1 MIPLI
6 NIMANIIVLGPTNL
20 YKIDTTGKIRHWK
33 GWVEQVGSNHVI
45 KVSTGVKGGKM
56 VTTKGVVITKGKAGR
71 SLAEQSKSQFDSLIT
86 KKKDAGYTT
95 NTSGKGAVGS
105 IRVKAMLAQNYEKHA
120 KKIQL
125 PAIAQ
130 PKLDGVRCLAQIHKG
145 NVILLSRNNKPFPE
159 LPGIRDALKKIKLPE
174 GIILDGE
181 LYSTELGKD
190 QAENFQRVV
199 GLVRKQKLKPQD
211 VADSKKVKLNVFDL
225 IDTKDPGKTFAKRY
239 AEATKLVK
247 KDTSK
252 RLTMVPI
259 YQVKN
264 LQDIETLLTKN
275 LQAGYEGVM
284 IRNVASPY
292 EGKRSYNLQKYKKFD
307 DAEFKI
313 VGYQEG
319 KGNDAGTVIW
329 TCEVPKTK
337 KRFTVRPKGTRAERA
352 KLLKDG
358 KKYVGKKLTVKFQD
372 YTSAGIPRFPV
383 GLTIRNY
390 E

>member
-1 MIPLI
+1 MVVI
-6 NIMANIIVLGPTNL
+6 LGPTNL
-20 YKIDTTGKIRHWK
+20 YKIDSTGKIRRWEIK
-33 GWVEQVGSNHVI
+33 VEKQGSNHVI
-45 KVSTGVKGGKM
+45 LTRSGVKGGTM
-56 VTTKGVVITKGKAGR
+56 VATKGVVIKSGKGGR
-71 SLAEQSKSQFDSLIT
+71 TLNQQSLLEYNSKIS
-86 KKKDAGYTT
+86 KKKDSGYTT
-95 NTSGKGAVGS
+95 NTSGKGSVTS
-105 IRVKAMLAQNYEKHA
+105 TKPPVMLAQNYEKYSH
-120 KKIQL
+120 KISF
-125 PAIAQ
+125 PAIVQ
-130 PKLDGVRCLAQIHKG
+130 PKLDGVRCFAKLENG
-145 NVILLSRNNKPFPE
+145 NVILVSRNNKPFPE
-159 LPGIRDALKKIKLPE
+159 LPGIRDAIKNIKLPK
-174 GIILDGE
+174 GVILDGE

-199 GLVRKQKLKPQD
+199 GLVRKAKLKPQD
-211 VADSKKVKLNVFDL
+211 VVDSKKVKLNVFDL
-225 IDTKDPGKTFAKRY
+225 IDTADPGKTFAKRY
-239 AEATKLVK
+239 KEATSWVK
-247 KDTSK
+247 KDSSK

-259 YQVKN
+259 YQVKSDN
-264 LQDIETLLTKN
+264 DIQKLLTKN
-275 LQAGYEGVM
+275 LQDGYEGVM

-307 DAEFKI
+307 DEEFKI

-319 KGNDAGTVIW
+319 QGNDAGTVIW

-383 GLTIRNY
+383 GLTIRDY

>member
-1 MIPLI
+1 MD
-6 NIMANIIVLGPTNL
+6 IMANLIVLGPTNL
-20 YKIDTTGKIRHWK
+20 YKIDNTGSIRHWK

-56 VTTKGVVITKGKAGR
+56 TTTKGVVITKGKAGR
-71 SLAEQSKSQFDSLIT
+71 TLGQQSKSQFDSIVQ
-86 KKKDAGYTT
+86 KKKDSGYTT
-95 NTSGKGAVGS
+95 NTSGRGS
-105 IRVKAMLAQNYEKHA
+105 SGGVRVSAMLAQNYEKHA
-120 KKIQL
+120 KKIKL
-125 PAIAQ
+125 PAVAQ
-130 PKLDGVRCLAQIHKG
+130 PKLDGVRCLAQMHKG
-145 NVILLSRNNKPFPE
+145 KVILLSRNNKPFPE
-159 LPGIRDALKKIKLPE
+159 LPGIRDAIKNIKLPE

-211 VADSKKVKLNVFDL
+211 VDDSKKVKLNVFDL
-225 IDTKDPGKTFAKRY
+225 IDTADPGKTFAKRY
-239 AEATKLVK
+239 KEATSWVK
-247 KDTSK
+247 KDSSK

-259 YQVKN
+259 YQVKSDN
-264 LQDIETLLTKN
+264 DIQKLLTKN
-275 LQAGYEGVM
+275 LQDGYEGVM

-307 DAEFKI
+307 DEEFKI

-319 KGNDAGTVIW
+319 QGNDAGTVIW

-383 GLTIRNY
+383 GLTIRDY

>member
-1 MIPLI
+1 
-6 NIMANIIVLGPTNL
+6 MANLIVLGPTNL
-20 YKIDTTGKIRHWK
+20 YKIDNTGSIRHWK

-56 VTTKGVVITKGKAGR
+56 TTTKGVVITKGKAGR
-71 SLAEQSKSQFDSLIT
+71 TLGQQSKSQFDSIVQ
-86 KKKDAGYTT
+86 KKKDSGYTT
-95 NTSGKGAVGS
+95 NTSGRGS
-105 IRVKAMLAQNYEKHA
+105 SGGVRVSAMLAQNYEKHA
-120 KKIQL
+120 KKIKL
-125 PAIAQ
+125 PAVAQ
-130 PKLDGVRCLAQIHKG
+130 PKLDGVRCLAQMHKG
-145 NVILLSRNNKPFPE
+145 KVILLSRNNKPFPE
-159 LPGIRDALKKIKLPE
+159 LPGIRDAIKNIKLPE

-211 VADSKKVKLNVFDL
+211 VDDSKKVKLNVFDL
-225 IDTKDPGKTFAKRY
+225 IDTADPGKTFAKRY
-239 AEATKLVK
+239 KEATSWVK
-247 KDTSK
+247 KDSSK

-259 YQVKN
+259 YQVKSDN
-264 LQDIETLLTKN
+264 DIQKLLTKN
-275 LQAGYEGVM
+275 LQDGYEGVM

-307 DAEFKI
+307 DEEFKI

-319 KGNDAGTVIW
+319 QGNDAGTVIW

-383 GLTIRNY
+383 GLTIRDY

>member
-1 MIPLI
+1 
-6 NIMANIIVLGPTNL
+6 MANLIVLGPTNL
-20 YKIDTTGKIRHWK
+20 YKIDTTGSIRHWK

-56 VTTKGVVITKGKAGR
+56 TTTKGVVVTKGKAGR
-71 SLAEQSKSQFDSLIT
+71 TLGQQSKSQFDSIVQ
-86 KKKDAGYTT
+86 KKKDSGYTT
-95 NTSGKGAVGS
+95 NASGKGSSGGV
-105 IRVKAMLAQNYEKHA
+105 RVSAMLAQNYEKHA
-120 KKIQL
+120 KKIKL
-125 PAIAQ
+125 PAVVQ
-130 PKLDGVRCLAQIHKG
+130 PKLDGVRCLAQMHKG
-145 NVILLSRNNKPFPE
+145 KVILLSRNNKPFPE
-159 LPGIRDALKKIKLPE
+159 LPGIRDAIKKIKLPE

-211 VADSKKVKLNVFDL
+211 VDDSKKVKLNVFDL
-225 IDTKDPGKTFAKRY
+225 IDTADPGKTFAKRY
-239 AEATKLVK
+239 KEATSWVK
-247 KDTSK
+247 KDSSK

-259 YQVKN
+259 YQVKSDN
-264 LQDIETLLTKN
+264 DIQKLLTKN
-275 LQAGYEGVM
+275 LQDGYEGVM

-307 DAEFKI
+307 DEEFKI

-319 KGNDAGTVIW
+319 QGNDAGTVIW

-383 GLTIRNY
+383 GLTIRDY

>member
-1 MIPLI
+1 MISLMD
-6 NIMANIIVLGPTNL
+6 IMANLIVLGPTNL
-20 YKIDTTGKIRHWK
+20 YKIDNTGSIRHWK

-56 VTTKGVVITKGKAGR
+56 TTTKGVVITKGKAGR
-71 SLAEQSKSQFDSLIT
+71 TLGQQSKSQFDSIVQ
-86 KKKDAGYTT
+86 KKKDSGYTT
-95 NTSGKGAVGS
+95 NTSGRGS
-105 IRVKAMLAQNYEKHA
+105 SGGVRVSAMLAQNYEKHA
-120 KKIQL
+120 KKIKL
-125 PAIAQ
+125 PAVAQ
-130 PKLDGVRCLAQIHKG
+130 PKLDGVRCLAQMHKG
-145 NVILLSRNNKPFPE
+145 KVILLSRNNKPFPE
-159 LPGIRDALKKIKLPE
+159 LPGIRDAIKNIKLPE

-211 VADSKKVKLNVFDL
+211 VDDSKKVKLNVFDL
-225 IDTKDPGKTFAKRY
+225 IDTADPGKTFAKRY
-239 AEATKLVK
+239 KEATSWVK
-247 KDTSK
+247 KDSSK

-259 YQVKN
+259 YQVKSDN
-264 LQDIETLLTKN
+264 DIQKLLTKN
-275 LQAGYEGVM
+275 LQDGYEGVM

-307 DAEFKI
+307 DEEFKI

-319 KGNDAGTVIW
+319 QGNDAGTVIW

-383 GLTIRNY
+383 GLTIRDY

>member
-1 MIPLI
+1 MISLMD
-6 NIMANIIVLGPTNL
+6 IMANLIVLGPTNL
-20 YKIDTTGKIRHWK
+20 YKIDTTGSIRHWK

-56 VTTKGVVITKGKAGR
+56 TTTKGVVITKGKAGR
-71 SLAEQSKSQFDSLIT
+71 TLGQQSKSQFDSIVQ
-86 KKKDAGYTT
+86 KKKDSGYTT
-95 NTSGKGAVGS
+95 NTSGRGS
-105 IRVKAMLAQNYEKHA
+105 SGGVRVSAMLAQNYEKHA
-120 KKIQL
+120 KKIKL
-125 PAIAQ
+125 PAVAQ
-130 PKLDGVRCLAQIHKG
+130 PKLDGVRCLAQMHKG
-145 NVILLSRNNKPFPE
+145 KVILLSRNNKPFPE
-159 LPGIRDALKKIKLPE
+159 LPGIRDAIKNIKLPE

-211 VADSKKVKLNVFDL
+211 VDDSKKVKLNVFDL
-225 IDTKDPGKTFAKRY
+225 IDTADPGKTFAKRY
-239 AEATKLVK
+239 KEATSWVK
-247 KDTSK
+247 KDSSK

-259 YQVKN
+259 YQVKSDN
-264 LQDIETLLTKN
+264 DIQKLLTKN
-275 LQAGYEGVM
+275 LQDGYEGVM

-307 DAEFKI
+307 DEEFKI

-319 KGNDAGTVIW
+319 QGNDAGTVIW

-358 KKYVGKKLTVKFQD
+358 KKYVGKKTD
-372 YTSAGIPRFPV
+372 S
-383 GLTIRNY
+383 
-390 E
+390 